1 MYAGNI
7 CYWFKSR
14 YSHMFE
20 DVKKFNNRILN
31 NKEIKELNAS
41 IKMLPP
47 DVEVVTWQWYKH
59 TRIALIKDGYQV

>member
-1 MYAGNI
+1 
-7 CYWFKSR
+7 
-14 YSHMFE
+14 MFE

-31 NKEIKELNAS
+31 KKEIKELNAS

-47 DVEVVTWQWYKH
+47 DVEVVMWQWYKH